1 MKQSKII
8 KYLFLFFTFIVNNIF
23 AQNIFEKKYDSVYF
37 KTEYF
42 IIAKEKK
49 VIKLFNTKGESYPL
63 KKYITIAEIQP
74 NVAYQIVLGDKLKK
88 INGEGRF
95 DDSVKV
101 HFERGVCG
109 TVNRYRRI
117 IITRNDSTFIN
128 YHTTYPY
135 STIDLNEDVDSTTNV
150 TIFVDKNIDLYF
162 LNGTKFHNSDGND
175 FYQAGLESNIYI
187 EKVKKGMVNLLRI
200 KNIDSAIEIT
210 IILNNV
216 EVPFNKTIDGVP
228 AINHQVFIF
237 KMKNKFGYYPM
248 QTNAKYKS
256 LSVFN
261 INFAAFTLPNGQ
273 KGWLD
278 INGKEYF
285 Y

>member
-1 MKQSKII
+1 MKKLSTI
-8 KYLFLFFTFIVNNIF
+8 KYLVLFFTFFVNKIF

-49 VIKLFNTKGESYPL
+49 IIKLFNTKGESYHL

-74 NVAYQIVLGDKLKK
+74 NISYQIVLGDKLKK

-150 TIFVDKNIDLYF
+150 TIFIDKNIDLCF
-162 LNGTKFHNSDGND
+162 LNGTKYHNSDGND

-187 EKVKKGMVNLLRI
+187 EKGKKGRVNLLRI
-200 KNIDSAIEIT
+200 KNIDSSFEKT
-210 IILNNV
+210 IILRNIK
-216 EVPFNKTIDGVP
+216 VPFNKTIDGVP

-237 KMKNKFGYYPM
+237 KVKNKFGYYPI
-248 QTNAKYKS
+248 QIKAKYKS
-256 LSVFN
+256 LKYFDN
-261 INFAAFTLPNGQ
+261 NFAAFTLSNGQ